1 MNSEYSIDNKYQV
14 FTISLAQAI
23 NNKEL
28 DTLVVSNFL
37 TTFFVDNAGNS
48 IKDGKINIAF
58 NSSRNYGL
66 TFLNGS
72 KYKSQFQKIYISAPA
87 QPNVNVRIFTSV
99 NAFYEKEQPVTNA
112 IFTEP
117 LLVSIDGG
125 GIDENTQNY
134 SLKSYSG
141 NVNNSFNTITIPTT
155 IDGHTVKGIKSIII
169 SNLDNSNELY
179 FGNIG
184 NISDLNLCTPI
195 NAGEKFNIDFSPLGK
210 SFTFTLASSDSINYQ
225 YNVLYTY

>member
-1 MNSEYSIDNKYQV
+1 MTSEYSIDNKYQV
-14 FTISLAQAI
+14 ITISLAQAI
-23 NNKEL
+23 NNREL

-37 TTFFVDNAGNS
+37 TTFFVDDAGNS

-112 IFTEP
+112 IFKEP
-117 LLVSIDGG
+117 MSVSGS
-125 GIDENTQNY
+125 IDENAQRY
-134 SLKSYSG
+134 GIKCYSG
-141 NVNNSFNTITIPTT
+141 NVNNSINTITIPQT
-155 IDGHTVKGIKSIII
+155 IDGRTVLGVSSILIT
-169 SNLDNSNELY
+169 NLDNSNDLF
-179 FGNIG
+179 FGNID
-184 NISDLNLCTPI
+184 NISDLGICCPI
-195 NAGEKFNIDFSPLGK
+195 NAGEKYSIDFKPLSQ
-210 SFTFTLASSDSINYQ
+210 SFQFSLASLNSVNYQ
-225 YNVLYTY
+225 YCVLYTYSV